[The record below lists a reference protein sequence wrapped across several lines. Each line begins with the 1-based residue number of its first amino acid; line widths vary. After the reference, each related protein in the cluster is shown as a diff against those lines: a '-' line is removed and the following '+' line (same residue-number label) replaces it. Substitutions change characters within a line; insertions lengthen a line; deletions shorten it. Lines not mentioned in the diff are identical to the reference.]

1 MRNITKQFHFYKP
14 VEIEKRPTGDYLT
27 SKIDSMFL
35 CRSIE
40 KYYANQGYYGA
51 KAWVEEDTDPTTGFT
66 LYSVRSNLKFDCNS
80 IG

>member
-1 MRNITKQFHFYKP
+1 MRNTTKQFQFFKP
-14 VEIEKRPTGDYLT
+14 VELEKRPTGDYVT

-51 KAWVEEDTDPTTGFT
+51 KAWVEESIDPVTGFPT
-66 LYSVRSNLKFDCNS
+66 YSIRSNLKFDCKT